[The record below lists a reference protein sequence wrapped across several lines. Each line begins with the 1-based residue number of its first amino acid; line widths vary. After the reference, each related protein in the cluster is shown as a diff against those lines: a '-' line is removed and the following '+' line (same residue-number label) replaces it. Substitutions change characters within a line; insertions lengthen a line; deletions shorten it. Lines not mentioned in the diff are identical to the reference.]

1 MTTPVIWTSFVDVVN
16 NVWNLDLS
24 RCFLTSG
31 LDGRTNDSSKMNKIQ
46 GLIDKYKSTC
56 TVPKHPKACPECGE
70 KVGVYHLNYSEAVF
84 MCSNEEC
91 VWPLVTHDPEEILG
105 KSDVATLVKIKV
117 EKEAQNDSH
126 LSDSLVSDEEEE
138 EEDEDCNQEL
148 PLTKSSSSEPQTSN
162 SIHSIPS
169 ESVEPQ
175 SLSKVSNDISL
186 DSSKAEQ
193 KKQTIAADKANSLAN
208 QELSELII
216 PSKELANEKDEDH
229 EGGSDQEMDSDH
241 GPDPESSD
249 VEQESETNDPRE
261 TNEEKGKE
269 ATAVVE
275 ETKDSSFEE
284 TMDMPPQLLS
294 PIAPSPATPLQE
306 KTPFRDDDDEFLRPS
321 SAIGTPRRGLAT
333 PLHLPIPISPLP
345 PTPQRGSERSINLD
359 YDLQLTD
366 SEWSDVEST
375 PRHAPKCSEDLD
387 MPRLFASPKLK
398 HSYSK
403 DLDRIVANDNS
414 IAGTPMKLKLKRQS
428 GHDWNVENSAKDDD
442 DKDAPEDDAMEVLP
456 DRPAV
461 SGKLDKVV
469 LNLKKSVTGNTWNVA
484 EKNQV
489 QAVAAAD
496 VQATQNSCG
505 VTTAPFESPAMN
517 APRRGRKSKVAPMK
531 IQNVQL
537 LAKEQENGPDE
548 QLVSL
553 KSNVPKAIESSTVQ
567 NSQPEEVLPSSAAVA
582 TNIIENVDEIREKI
596 DLPSQATT
604 KSIFDEDAF
613 ERPDLFS
620 REKPKVKTFSRKKK
634 LPPLVKIVPAINS
647 NDDVNWTEVAELSSR
662 AANAF
667 QQKDDFN
674 EFCQLMKA
682 ATGENQVGLN
692 FIQKVQKKLCNT
704 HGSGARS
711 QVTFHVGQNKANIDL
726 PTEESSMAVN
736 DSSSAVQVM
745 LSAESDGIVGDVLK
759 VKEPVPQIVQDHRK
773 RGRPSKPRLPAP
785 PSPPPT
791 MVPPPMTNMGHQFF
805 MSAAAENSQ
814 DFHLF
819 TPATIKQFKRNLDQL
834 MESYQPPPDLPSYID
849 PFIAMMVTR
858 AREPAYQS
866 IDFSAMLYFYEQ
878 IIRSESCQPMQSSGA
893 ASSGGPDNTISS
905 PAIGNERSYAEL
917 QTVRGGGQVTDAN
930 QVLLQHQRELNASH
944 EELVD
949 VPDTSVL
956 VSENQDHQEQSNLQ
970 GQQQQQ
976 HSQQQRLVIKQEAMT
991 PPQFHDNAVGSVR
1004 LLSVRPNQNPKSVQ
1018 EYSQGKIGRGQKLVQ
1033 FTYKNS
1039 NFGPLY
1045 VDTENEVKAIV
1056 ALTQEKI
1063 KEREYRDKHGG
1074 RRSTGVTPAS
1084 EATSA
1089 RSILP
1094 KDIVEYI
1101 DKAFTK
1107 KGMKE
1112 NIIGR
1117 KKRNYPKRS
1126 KVIKEDPVT
1135 KELILPNGDRMINTS
1150 TIKKDLEPLHLNN
1163 VPALPPPLANAEEN
1177 LDDDP
1182 LAFDEDPNV
1191 DEDLPNPL
1199 NKDELLMLPK
1209 SPPKPA
1215 KISSSLFKKRKNK
1228 KTTVDKAKAE
1238 HVEMINNI
1246 LYNHELEKTQQSGNS
1261 SGYHGIGT
1269 RQQTCESSASSSATS
1284 DKIFDPTALFE
1295 QTFIRKDQT
1304 EKVKRLLEK
1313 KKKKEE
1319 REQRKAVK
1327 RSQKY
1332 AGIGQPS
1339 KNEAKRFKKAPQPID
1354 GRKMVI
1360 KESGDIVQVNKN
1372 GDVQQGSSKDNNVTQ
1387 GELDFV
1393 DQLIRMGEQAFCS
1406 ESSQSGAT
1414 AAKTTTTTL
1423 DFNPPTSSQTTR
1435 HNLPEFDFHFDT
1447 VQEKDFSSLDDIFT

>member
-1 MTTPVIWTSFVDVVN
+1 MTAPVIWTSFVDVVN

-31 LDGRTNDSSKMNKIQ
+31 LDGRTNDRSKMNKIQ

-56 TVPKHPKACPECGE
+56 TVPKHPKACPECGA

-117 EKEAQNDSH
+117 EKEAQNDTD
-126 LSDSLVSDEEEE
+126 LSDSFVSD
-138 EEDEDCNQEL
+138 DDDQVCNQEL
-148 PLTKSSSSEPQTSN
+148 PLTKSSISESSSKKTSN
-162 SIHSIPS
+162 SIHSLP
-169 ESVEPQ
+169 SVEPK
-175 SLSKVSNDISL
+175 SLSTVRNDAL
-186 DSSKAEQ
+186 QDSSKTERKEQ
-193 KKQTIAADKANSLAN
+193 NTISADQTIAEGKVNTLDN
-208 QELSELII
+208 QELFELDN
-216 PSKELANEKDEDH
+216 PTKELTNDKDECH
-229 EGGSDQEMDSDH
+229 EGGSDQELDSDH
-241 GPDPESSD
+241 GQDPESSD
-249 VEQESETNDPRE
+249 SEQDSEPNVPQDTND
-261 TNEEKGKE
+261 EKEKE
-269 ATAVVE
+269 AATVPME
-275 ETKDSSFEE
+275 NKDSSFEE
-284 TMDMPPQLLS
+284 TLEMPPQLMS
-294 PIAPSPATPLQE
+294 PIPPSPATPLQA
-306 KTPFRDDDDEFLRPS
+306 KTPFRDDDDDEFIRPS

-366 SEWSDVEST
+366 SEWSDVENT

-387 MPRLFASPKLK
+387 MPKLFASPKPKLK

-403 DLDRIVANDNS
+403 DLDRIVENDNS
-414 IAGTPMKLKLKRQS
+414 ITGTPMKLKLKRQS
-428 GHDWNVENSAKDDD
+428 GHDWNVENSPKDDGTD
-442 DKDAPEDDAMEVLP
+442 SPEGAMKVLP

-484 EKNQV
+484 EKNPSQ
-489 QAVAAAD
+489 AAD

-505 VTTAPFESPAMN
+505 VTATAPCESLGMN

-531 IQNVQL
+531 IQNVQA
-537 LAKEQENGPDE
+537 LAKEPENGPDE
-548 QLVSL
+548 QSVNL
-553 KSNVPKAIESSTVQ
+553 KSNVPMVIESPSVQ
-567 NSQPEEVLPSSAAVA
+567 NSPPRELLPSSPLV
-582 TNIIENVDEIREKI
+582 TNTIENVDELREKI
-596 DLPSQATT
+596 DLPSPATT

-613 ERPDLFS
+613 EKPDLS
-620 REKPKVKTFSRKKK
+620 LREKPNVKTFSRKKR
-634 LPPLVKIVPAINS
+634 PLTKKAPTTNF
-647 NDDVNWTEVAELSSR
+647 NDDMNWTEVAELSSR

-667 QQKDDFN
+667 QQKNDFN

-692 FIQKVQKKLCNT
+692 FIQKVQKKLCIT
-704 HGSGARS
+704 HGNSARS

-745 LSAESDGIVGDVLK
+745 LSSESDGIVGDVLK
-759 VKEPVPQIVQDHRK
+759 VKEPAPQIVQDHRK
-773 RGRPSKPRLPAP
+773 RGRPSKPRMPTP

-791 MVPPPMTNMGHQFF
+791 MVPSPMTNMGQQFF
-805 MSAAAENSQ
+805 ISAAENSQ
-814 DFHLF
+814 DFL
-819 TPATIKQFKRNLDQL
+819 TPAPATINQFKRHLDQL
-834 MESYQPPPDLPSYID
+834 MESYQPPPDLPPYVD

-866 IDFSAMLYFYEQ
+866 INFPAMLFFYEQ
-878 IIRSESCQPMQSSGA
+878 ITRSESCQPRQSSGA
-893 ASSGGPDNTISS
+893 AISGAQDYTSSC
-905 PAIGNERSYAEL
+905 PAVGNERSYAEL

-930 QVLLQHQRELNASH
+930 QVLLQHQLNASH
-944 EELVD
+944 EED

-956 VSENQDHQEQSNLQ
+956 VSENHCQSHLQDQQQ
-970 GQQQQQ
+970 QQQQQQQQ
-976 HSQQQRLVIKQEAMT
+976 HSQQQSLVIKQEAMT

-1018 EYSQGKIGRGQKLVQ
+1018 EYSQGKIGRGQKCVQ

-1045 VDTENEVKAIV
+1045 VDTENEIKAIV

-1094 KDIVEYI
+1094 KEIVEYI

-1150 TIKKDLEPLHLNN
+1150 TIKKDFEPLHHNT
-1163 VPALPPPLANAEEN
+1163 VPALPPPPLPNEEN

-1182 LAFDEDPNV
+1182 LAFEDPNA

-1199 NKDELLMLPK
+1199 NKDELLILPK
-1209 SPPKPA
+1209 SPPKPT

-1228 KTTVDKAKAE
+1228 KTSPDKAKAE
-1238 HVEMINNI
+1238 HAEMIDNI
-1246 LYNHELEKTQQSGNS
+1246 LTNHEFEKTQQNGNA

-1269 RQQTCESSASSSATS
+1269 RQQTSESSTLVSSSSSATS
-1284 DKIFDPTALFE
+1284 NKNFDPTVLFE
-1295 QTFIRKDQT
+1295 QTFIRKEQT

-1319 REQRKAVK
+1319 RREQRKALK

-1332 AGIGQPS
+1332 AGIGLTP

-1360 KESGDIVQVNKN
+1360 KESGDIVQVNKAV
-1372 GDVQQGSSKDNNVTQ
+1372 DVQGSSKDNNVTQ

-1406 ESSQSGAT
+1406 ESNQIESAT
-1414 AAKTTTTTL
+1414 ETATTL
-1423 DFNPPTSSQTTR
+1423 DFNPTTSSQTTR
-1435 HNLPEFDFHFDT
+1435 HSLPDFDYHFDS
-1447 VQEKDFSSLDDIFT
+1447 VQEKDFSYDDIFD